1 MQKQKSN
8 TEPTSAGETH
18 SGIRQLWS
26 KTSARRVFKGTI
38 GLSLLLALAACGGS
52 GNSETASASASTPTP
67 DAQKVES
74 SEAATPLPDTD
85 SLEVSSK
92 INDSGLAPNSLT
104 DRFIVRYKDGT
115 TERKSSAEIQSRL
128 DRPVRSYPS
137 KAHHLRRMGTGS
149 DVVTTDR
156 KLSSTEAK
164 TFMRSIASDPDV
176 EFVEPDVPMH
186 TQMVPNDPQ
195 YSSQWG
201 LTSNLKSGT
210 TSVGIRAEGA
220 WDMAQGSG
228 SVIAIVDNGVTSHSD
243 LNLNILP
250 GYDFTDSNRGGNGS
264 NPGVTTEGCK
274 VTWHGTHVTGI
285 AAALTNNSVGVA
297 GVAPAAK
304 VVPVRVMDACGDGY
318 MSDVADGITWA
329 AGGSIPTVPPN
340 PNPAKVI
347 NVSLGG
353 DGSCSPTYQDA
364 INFAAKQGA
373 VVVAAAGNTA
383 IDTKRFQPANCV
395 NVITVG
401 ATTSIGA
408 TASFSNFGL
417 AVDVAAPG
425 NSIVSTYNNGTSS
438 VGAEGYSTLSGTSM
452 AAPFVTGIVALAQSV
467 APTPLTF
474 AEMRTLIQQN
484 VQPFGSGTPTQ
495 PIGAGIVDAT
505 ATIAAAK
512 SGKIPVAADFVCS
525 QPSNLVQIRCTDLST
540 SRGGAPIVSWAW
552 NFDQGA
558 PDLLTTESA
567 NPWNNPEYPGDYQ
580 VRLKVTDSK
589 GTTST
594 LTRTVSVV
602 SPPVTNIAFNSPSA
616 VSLGYYEMRYYQLNV
631 PAGLKSVT
639 VALTQGR
646 ENDAAWFYL
655 ARSPSVVTPYCQS
668 GMGMG
673 WGNPAVCTI
682 TSPAA
687 GTYFVIVSGRTELK
701 ASTLTAT
708 YTK

>member
-8 TEPTSAGETH
+8 NEPPCDGETH
-18 SGIRQLWS
+18 SGVRLLWS
-26 KTSARRVFKGTI
+26 TVSARRIFKGTI

-52 GNSETASASASTPTP
+52 GNSETASASNPTP
-67 DAQKVES
+67 DTQKVAQGGAG
-74 SEAATPLPDTD
+74 AALSDTD
-85 SLEVSSK
+85 LPEVSSK
-92 INDSGLAPNSLT
+92 INDSGLASNALT

-115 TERKSSAEIQSRL
+115 AESKSTVAVQSRL

-137 KAHHLRRMGTGS
+137 KAQHLRRMGTGS

-156 KLSSTEAK
+156 KLNSTEAK
-164 TFMRSIASDPDV
+164 TFMRSIASDPNV
-176 EFVEPDVPMH
+176 ESVEPDVPMH

-195 YSSQWG
+195 YSNQWG
-201 LTSNLKSGT
+201 LSSNLKPGI

-220 WDMAQGSG
+220 WEIAQGSG

-243 LNLNILP
+243 LNSNILA

-264 NPGVTTEGCK
+264 NPGTTAQGCK

-285 AAALTNNSVGVA
+285 AAALTNNGIGVA
-297 GVAPAAK
+297 GVAPSAK
-304 VVPVRVMDACGDGY
+304 VVPVRVLDACGNGY

-329 AGGSIPTVPPN
+329 AGGNIPTVPAN
-340 PNPAKVI
+340 LNPAKVI

-353 DGSCSPTYQDA
+353 DGSCSPNFQDA
-364 INFAAKQGA
+364 INFAARQGA
-373 VVVAAAGNTA
+373 VVVAAAGNSA

-408 TASFSNFGL
+408 KASFSNFGL

-425 NSIVSTYNNGTSS
+425 NSIVATYNHGTSLP
-438 VGAEGYSTLSGTSM
+438 GAESYATLSGTSM
-452 AAPFVTGIVALAQSV
+452 AAPFVTGVVALAQSV
-467 APTPLTF
+467 APAPLTF

-484 VQPFGSGTPTQ
+484 VQPFGSSPPTQ

-505 ATIAAAK
+505 ATIAAAR

-525 QPSNLVQIRCTDLST
+525 QPFNLVQIRCMDLST
-540 SRGGAPIVSWAW
+540 SRGSAPIVSWAW

-567 NPWNNPEYPGDYQ
+567 NPWNNPEFPGDYQ

-589 GTTST
+589 GATST

-602 SPPVTNIAFNSPSA
+602 SPPVTNIAFNSPSP

-639 VALTQGR
+639 VALAQTR

-701 ASTLTAT
+701 ASTLSAT